1 MPASNKDEVIKIGF
15 TLLLEIT
22 TIKQDKTYKT
32 QFSGHWISNNE
43 WQLFLRDKK

>member
-1 MPASNKDEVIKIGF
+1 MMYGKTLKDVIGKMPASNKDEVIKIGF

-32 QFSGHWISNNE
+32 QFSRH
-43 WQLFLRDKK
+43 